1 MYINNLHINKYN
13 IYIYKCIHL
22 QTSIIPRPSMDI
34 FCRCTGPVAE
44 STWPGAGQTLVL
56 TAVEITWD
64 FERQKY
70 RDPTNRIQMV
80 VSTPS

>member
-1 MYINNLHINKYN
+1 MYIY
-13 IYIYKCIHL
+13 IHL

-34 FCRCTGPVAE
+34 SCRGTAPVAE
-44 STWPGAGQTLVL
+44 SMWPGAGQSLVL